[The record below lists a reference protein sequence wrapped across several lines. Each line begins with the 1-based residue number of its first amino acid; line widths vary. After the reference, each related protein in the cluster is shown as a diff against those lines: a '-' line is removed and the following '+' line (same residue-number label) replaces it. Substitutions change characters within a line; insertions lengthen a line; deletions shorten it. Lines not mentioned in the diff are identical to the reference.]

1 LPAEPEWP
9 KRRTN
14 VESSSAKKPTEQLL
28 SSSGI
33 PIKEVYVPADT
44 ADIDYN
50 KDIGLPG
57 KPPYT
62 RGVYPSMYRGQA
74 WTIRRLSGF
83 NTPEE
88 SNKLFREEFRRGSQ
102 WPRTCPPI

>member
-1 LPAEPEWP
+1 MEH
-9 KRRTN
+9 
-14 VESSSAKKPTEQLL
+14 SSASKLTEQVF
-28 SSSGI
+28 SASGI

-44 ADIDYN
+44 AGIDHN

-62 RGVYPSMYRGQA
+62 RGVYASMYRGQA

-83 NTPEE
+83 NGPD
-88 SNKLFREEFRRGSQ
+88 
-102 WPRTCPPI
+102 